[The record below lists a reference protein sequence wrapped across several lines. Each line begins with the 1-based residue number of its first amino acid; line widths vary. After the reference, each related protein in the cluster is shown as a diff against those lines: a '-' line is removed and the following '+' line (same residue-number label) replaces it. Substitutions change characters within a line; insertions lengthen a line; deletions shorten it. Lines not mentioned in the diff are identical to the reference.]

1 MPQNISRQTSKSLTG
16 TRKGTHLVF
25 FQGRLAPSS
34 WVSPKHY
41 DGSHLLSFCPIAKW
55 PSSHG
60 SQAWILFVV
69 ATLPPFEPKNKLQFW
84 VAFLMFPLIRSTS
97 RHIHLPFYSAS
108 QDSKYTTSH
117 QTHYGLGRFPLNL
130 WCYGLLVTFGK
141 ALVFFQIWPQH
152 PALYGRGKK
161 SGSSY
166 LAGLSCHQDLLNDF
180 IHMTFPK
187 ANWALNHSLL
197 AKSGAIWPV
206 RYKMQGYI
214 LDLDTTSAFKKV
226 NFLTELSV
234 FSFNRLLLSTFETTR
249 K

>member
-141 ALVFFQIWPQH
+141 ALVFFPDLTTTPSALRKRKEVWIFVLGWPQLSPGPVEWFH
-152 PALYGRGKK
+152 THDFPQSQLSSK
-161 SGSSY
+161 SLPCSKIRCHM
-166 LAGLSCHQDLLNDF
+166 AG
-180 IHMTFPK
+180 
-187 ANWALNHSLL
+187 
-197 AKSGAIWPV
+197 PV
-206 RYKMQGYI
+206 
-214 LDLDTTSAFKKV
+214 
-226 NFLTELSV
+226 
-234 FSFNRLLLSTFETTR
+234 
-249 K
+249 